1 MIDMN
6 ADGHLRKSEELWHSI
21 EKLLTEPEEDVVAIV
36 ELAFGMC
43 HHLIACGAERR
54 FGRHIDTHAGVSR
67 LLRESGAHEVA
78 NAFEQLG
85 TLRQGR
91 FYGGKGDGPTVAKVM
106 EIIET
111 VRRWATG

>member
-1 MIDMN
+1 M
-6 ADGHLRKSEELWHSI
+6 
-21 EKLLTEPEEDVVAIV
+21 AIV

-43 HHLIACGAERR
+43 HHLIAYGAERH

-67 LLRESGAHEVA
+67 LLRENGTQEIA

-91 FYGGKGDGPTVAKVM
+91 FYDGKGDGPTVKRAL
-106 EIIET
+106 EIIELIK
-111 VRRWATG
+111 RWATR

>member
-1 MIDMN
+1 MN
-6 ADGHLRKSEELWHSI
+6 ADGRLAKSEELWHSI
-21 EKLLTEPEEDVVAIV
+21 NKLVSDPEEDVVAIM

-67 LLRESGAHEVA
+67 LLRENGAEGIA

-91 FYGGKGDGPTVAKVM
+91 FYGGKGDGPTVRRVL
-106 EIIET
+106 EIIMLI
-111 VRRWATG
+111 RGWATQ

>member
-1 MIDMN
+1 MN

-21 EKLLTEPEEDVVAIV
+21 DKLLSEPDEDVVAIV

-43 HHLIACGAERR
+43 HHLIAYGAERR
-54 FGRHIDTHAGVSR
+54 FGRHIDTHAGTAA
-67 LLRESGAHEVA
+67 LLRENGAPEIA

-91 FYGGKGDGPTVAKVM
+91 FYGGKGDGPTVRKVL
-106 EIIET
+106 EILEL
-111 VRRWATG
+111 VRGWARQ